1 MKKLFALLLAMMMI
15 FSLAAC
21 GDNETPSGSE
31 GDKPGTS
38 QNGDTSLT
46 LADANENNYTDV
58 TKAVFGLEI
67 KPQDGWTIKKVESL
81 NTNTSLDIVFN
92 VPEGA
97 NGKEVMKSYF
107 EACAALSSSIWEAKI
122 NSETYQTVKG
132 AQFADFDAFFEAEGS
147 DTGTMTQGEWIYEFG
162 DKDIVFTYSCRMGMV
177 ELSFVQHVYGLATE

>member
-1 MKKLFALLLAMMMI
+1 MVQIGQHGHGGLPV
-15 FSLAAC
+15 SHGGAA
-21 GDNETPSGSE
+21 G
-31 GDKPGTS
+31 
-38 QNGDTSLT
+38 
-46 LADANENNYTDV
+46 YTDV

-92 VPEGA
+92 VPEGT

-107 EACAALSSSIWEAKI
+107 EACAALSSSIWESKI

-132 AQFADFDAFFEAEGS
+132 AQFADFDAFFDAEGS

-162 DKDIVFTYSCRMGMV
+162 DNKPGTSQNGDTSLTLRSGECCIWFPTDSWN
-177 ELSFVQHVYGLATE
+177 